1 VFNTLFTGAGGA
13 SLPSFKFMERN
24 QDCQCHD
31 VPWQQW
37 VCHLDSVFSLH
48 FDHKRG
54 FTVQVCWP
62 STWLSYF
69 FFFLAVLGFEF
80 RALRLLGRHSTLEPC
95 LQPFL
100 LLIVFQVGF
109 SVFAWLAWDWE
120 LPTYVS
126 HVAEVTDIYH
136 HALLIC

>member
-1 VFNTLFTGAGGA
+1 MYLGSNGFVILIAYFHCILTTKEALQ
-13 SLPSFKFMERN
+13 FKCVGL
-24 QDCQCHD
+24 QLGC
-31 VPWQQW
+31 PI
-37 VCHLDSVFSLH
+37 
-48 FDHKRG
+48 
-54 FTVQVCWP
+54 
-62 STWLSYF
+62 F